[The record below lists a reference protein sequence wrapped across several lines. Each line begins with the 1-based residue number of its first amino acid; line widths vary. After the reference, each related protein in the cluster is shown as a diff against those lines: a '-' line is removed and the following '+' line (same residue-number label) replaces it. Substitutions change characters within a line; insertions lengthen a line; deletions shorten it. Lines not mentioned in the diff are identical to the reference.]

1 MFKVFYFL
9 TPADFAGCQQEV
21 EKLCSMGIKMYKI
34 TIGKCVLDKRK
45 CTTMVNNLASGNIEI
60 GCSIDI

>member
-21 EKLCSMGIKMYKI
+21 ENISSMGIKMY
-34 TIGKCVLDKRK
+34 
-45 CTTMVNNLASGNIEI
+45 NNDEQPSLMETEKTAVPQTSKKGNNIYRNH
-60 GCSIDI
+60 STFH